1 MGPSEETLDKVA
13 YYLQLGLPKTTIGKK
28 LGVSVATISNW
39 SKKFG
44 LMCRDVE
51 AEKQKRDYPWQII
64 FHCRDLALHK
74 ENMSIDDISEKYGV
88 PTSIIQK
95 WVEGYING
103 ND

>member
-51 AEKQKRDYPWQII
+51 AGKQKRDYPWQII
-64 FHCRDLALHK
+64 LHCRDLALHK
-74 ENMSIDDISEKYGV
+74 ENMSIDDISEKY
-88 PTSIIQK
+88 
-95 WVEGYING
+95 
-103 ND
+103 